1 MKKLLLILLIPMI
14 GFGQQTYV
22 PDDNFESYLESN
34 GMGNGILNDNY
45 VTTANINI
53 VTYLNVTNKSISDL
67 TGIEDFTALTSLDCF
82 NNQLTSLDVSNN
94 TALVY
99 LYCFNNQLTS
109 LDVSNNTALTEL
121 VFENNQL
128 TSLDVSNNTAL
139 TILHCYNNQLTSL
152 DVSNNTALVGLWC
165 SDNQLTSLDVRN
177 GNNGNMNDFK
187 SFNNPNLSCISV
199 DDPAWSTTNWS
210 NIDATTSFA
219 ISCSQEAG
227 YTYVP
232 DDNFEQALIN
242 LGYDNFLDDYVYTN
256 SINSVNS
263 LMVNSANISDLTGI
277 EGFTALTILDCDNN
291 QLTNLDVSNNTSLT
305 FLRCSFNQ
313 LTSLDVSNHTALTQ
327 LTCYNNQLTS
337 LDVNNNTS
345 LTRLYCG
352 SNQLTS
358 LDVSNNTAL
367 TQLTCYNNQLTSIDV
382 SNNTALTRLDCD
394 NNQLTNLDVSNNT
407 SLTFLRCSF
416 NQLTS
421 LDVSN
426 HTLLSY
432 LLCQNNQLTSLDF
445 NLDINLWTGP
455 NHMRLNCA
463 NNNLTTLNLSGVYL
477 AAITNELVFTNNPN
491 LSCIIYGVQN
501 YNAVIIFSIQIDS
514 WTSLSETESITHFV
528 VACDS
533 YTWNGTA
540 YANSGVYT
548 HNNSVLGCDS
558 ILSLTINNST
568 SSTDPHVAC
577 DSFIWNCD
585 GNTYTESNN
594 TATYTYTNAAG
605 CDSVVT
611 LDLTINNSSSST
623 DTHIACDEF
632 MWSCDGNIYTESN
645 STATYTYTNAAGCD
659 SVVTLD
665 LTINN
670 SSSNTTTETTCDSYV
685 WLVDGNTYTT
695 SGTYTEISVNSDGCD
710 HTEILELTVSSTL
723 ATISQSGDS
732 LFAVTTPIGLNADWY
747 NIQTEDSTTS
757 IWLMQENS
765 SLFSP
770 RFDCSY
776 FIVVSNNGCVDT
788 SSVYYYG
795 QNAARIGSI
804 ITSPNPTSGLINVKF
819 DNPKNQFVML
829 ELISNNGFKLDEF
842 ITTENSLN
850 IDLSKYPS
858 GSYYLYFNSEAE
870 AQGCRLEKTQKTA
883 TKIILNK

>member
-1 MKKLLLILLIPMI
+1 MKKLLLILICLPII
-14 GFGQQTYV
+14 GFGQDV
-22 PDDNFESYLESN
+22 NIPDANFKNYLVNNNAINTN
-34 GMGNGILNDNY
+34 GDTEIQVSEASAYTG
-45 VTTANINI
+45 TIN
-53 VTYLNVTNKSISDL
+53 VSNKSISDL
-67 TGIEDFTALTSLDCF
+67 TGIEAFIALTTLE
-82 NNQLTSLDVSNN
+82 
-94 TALVY
+94 
-99 LYCFNNQLTS
+99 CFNNQLTS
-109 LDVSNNTALTEL
+109 LDVSNNTALTHLYCGINPLTTLDVSQNTALIVLRCGTNQLTSLDVSNNTALIEL
-121 VFENNQL
+121 RCEANQITSLDVSNNTALTYLKCSENQLTSLNVSNKTALIEFTFDLNQL

-139 TILHCYNNQLTSL
+139 TTLSCYNNQLTAL
-152 DVSNNTALVGLWC
+152 DLSQNTALTHFNC
-165 SDNQLTSLDVRN
+165 RFNQLTTLDVRN
-177 GNNGNMNDFK
+177 GNNMLQMGLFLAT
-187 SFNNPNLSCISV
+187 NNPNLSCISV
-199 DDPAWSTTNWS
+199 EDPVWSAANWTNIDPA
-210 NIDATTSFA
+210 TSFG
-219 ISCSQEAG
+219 ITCSPEPG

-277 EGFTALTILDCDNN
+277 EGFTTLTILDCDNN

-313 LTSLDVSNHTALTQ
+313 LTSLDVT
-327 LTCYNNQLTS
+327 
-337 LDVNNNTS
+337 
-345 LTRLYCG
+345 
-352 SNQLTS
+352 
-358 LDVSNNTAL
+358 
-367 TQLTCYNNQLTSIDV
+367 
-382 SNNTALTRLDCD
+382 
-394 NNQLTNLDVSNNT
+394 
-407 SLTFLRCSF
+407 
-416 NQLTS
+416 
-421 LDVSN
+421 N

-463 NNNLTTLNLSGVYL
+463 NNNLATLNLSGVYL
-477 AAITNELVFTNNPN
+477 TAITNELVFTNNPN
-491 LSCIIYGVQN
+491 LSCIIYGIQN
-501 YNAVIIFSIQIDS
+501 YNAVIIFSIQIDP

-533 YTWNGTA
+533 YTWNGTVH
-540 YANSGVYT
+540 ANSGVYT

-568 SSTDPHVAC
+568 SSTDSHVAC

-623 DTHIACDEF
+623 DAHVACDEF
-632 MWSCDGNIYTESN
+632 IWSCDGNIYTESN

-695 SGTYTEISVNSDGCD
+695 SGTYTDISVNSDGCD
-710 HTEILELTVSSTL
+710 HTETLELTVSSTL

-747 NIQTEDSTTS
+747 NIQTEDSTKS
-757 IWLMQENS
+757 IWLMQENT

-776 FIVVSNNGCVDT
+776 FIVVSNNGCTDT
-788 SSVYYYG
+788 SAVYYYG
-795 QNAARIGSI
+795 ENAARIGSI

-829 ELISNNGFKLDEF
+829 QLINNSGSKLDEF
-842 ITTENSLN
+842 VTVENNLN

-870 AQGCRLEKTQKTA
+870 AQGCRLEKPQKTS